1 MPCADRN
8 MRDFVQEKLNED
20 RVKLNINLSSL
31 KNKDLYLKRI
41 EPIIAVL
48 CSLYKAK
55 GTDSEEELESSF
67 KAMTALIANAAQFK
81 EGEWDNDEIIQ
92 LIGTLKELC
101 PDLDADLSMIPK
113 GKNLATGI
121 PTR

>member
-1 MPCADRN
+1 
-8 MRDFVQEKLNED
+8 MRDFVKKKLNEHNVQ
-20 RVKLNINLSSL
+20 RNISWSSL
-31 KNKDLYLKRI
+31 KNKDLYLERI

-55 GTDSEEELESSF
+55 GTDGEEELESLF
-67 KAMTALIANAAQFK
+67 KALTAPFADAAEFHK
-81 EGEWDNDEIIQ
+81 DGWDNDEITQFID
-92 LIGTLKELC
+92 TLKELC

-113 GKNLATGI
+113 NKNLATGI